1 MNTLH
6 TLSPLHTGFTAA
18 TRLMKIGVLPIDS
31 AAPRRADCTRMNGK
45 TTMSSSLYQR
55 CRKWICGMGL
65 TLLLASCADMQNT
78 GGLKGDRIPNVQG
91 IYQGS
96 YSYGSSYE
104 KLTGQAMNFEI
115 ALQQARGSNKI
126 KGVIKEAY
134 TGFGTMKNGY
144 LWADI
149 VGTCEEENGY
159 VHLKFTKTYR
169 YFKHPSVSYSG
180 SLPPG
185 STLLTGT
192 WFFPDKTSD
201 SGMFQISNLHIQ

>member
-1 MNTLH
+1 M
-6 TLSPLHTGFTAA
+6 SGVGVA
-18 TRLMKIGVLPIDS
+18 LM
-31 AAPRRADCTRMNGK
+31 
-45 TTMSSSLYQR
+45 
-55 CRKWICGMGL
+55 
-65 TLLLASCADMQNT
+65 LASCAGVQDT

-104 KLTGQAMNFEI
+104 KLAGQAVSFEI
-115 ALQQARGSNKI
+115 ALQQAHGSGKI
-126 KGVIKEAY
+126 KGVIKETY

-144 LWADI
+144 LWADV

-159 VHLKFTKTYR
+159 IHLKFTKSYR
-169 YFKHPSVSYSG
+169 YFKQPPVIYNG

-185 STLLTGT
+185 STLLSGT

-201 SGMFQISNLHIQ
+201 SGMFQISNLHVQ